1 LSGSGFEGGVFS
13 PAIPEGRARAVLQ
26 VESPYLAAVVDE
38 SRTERLPMAG
48 TALEL
53 GGASGKMLF
62 CRHPAHEGVTFYS
75 EAPGFVDALWA
86 GGDEGIRAQLQAL
99 WHRRK
104 RAKWHVAGWA
114 GVGVLALVAAFY
126 TLSALADGAVA
137 VIPYSADEAVGELAR
152 DHMGPQ
158 QLGGAV
164 IEAPVAEQAIG
175 VIVNA
180 LDDHLSLEGVSF
192 EIRVVRSDLVNAF
205 ALPGGY
211 ITVFTGLIDKSASYE
226 ELAAVLAHEIAHVT
240 LRHGITRIVQSLG
253 VVGGL
258 QIVFGDVG
266 GLLGAAE
273 ELFTIA
279 AINGYSRGHESEADE
294 EGVRMMHAAG
304 IDPSAAARFFRAL
317 KNSEEGSAL
326 PDALAWVSTHPDHDE
341 RIEAIEAQ
349 VSALG
354 PVRERRLDIDWK
366 AVQASL
372 VTAQDEKKSDEDHPD
387 EEG

>member
-13 PAIPEGRARAVLQ
+13 PAIPDGRARAVLR
-26 VESPYLAAVVDE
+26 VEGSSLAAVVDE
-38 SRTERLPMAG
+38 IRTERLPLAG
-48 TALEL
+48 AALEL

-86 GGDEGIRAQLQAL
+86 GGDEGIRAQIQGL
-99 WHRRK
+99 WRGRK
-104 RAKWHVAGWA
+104 RAKWHVAGWS
-114 GVGVLALVAAFY
+114 GVGMLVLVGAFYALSALVA
-126 TLSALADGAVA
+126 GAVA
-137 VIPYSADEAVGELAR
+137 AIPYSADEAVGEMAR
-152 DHMGPQ
+152 DHMGPA
-158 QLGGAV
+158 QLGGPV
-164 IEAPVAEQAIG
+164 IKAPMVEKAIG
-175 VIVNA
+175 DIVAA

-211 ITVFTGLIDKSASYE
+211 ITVFTGLIDKSATYE

-240 LRHGITRIVQSLG
+240 LRHGITRIVESLG
-253 VVGGL
+253 VIGGL

-304 IDPSAAARFFRAL
+304 IDPAAAARFFRAL
-317 KNSEEGSAL
+317 KDSEEGSEL

-341 RIEAIEAQ
+341 RIAAIEAQ

-354 PVRERRLDIDWK
+354 PVRERRLEIDWK

-372 VTAQDEKKSDEDHPD
+372 NTAEDKNEQAKDQPD